1 MREAGVGDLGVG
13 KKIRK
18 MAQAF
23 YGRAAAYDEA
33 LGKAAPA
40 SDDAATRKA
49 LGAVLRNLY
58 PDADDAADSEKL
70 NILAEDL
77 LKLESELADRT
88 LEDIPGRSASLGR
101 IMVKKDPLSA
111 PFGEAEMSS
120 LVLLDEVPPNGF
132 K

>member
-1 MREAGVGDLGVG
+1 
-13 KKIRK
+13 

-49 LGAVLRNLY
+49 LSAVLQRNLY

-88 LEDIPGRSASLGR
+88 LEDILAGQVFKAAS
-101 IMVKKDPLSA
+101 
-111 PFGEAEMSS
+111 
-120 LVLLDEVPPNGF
+120 
-132 K
+132 